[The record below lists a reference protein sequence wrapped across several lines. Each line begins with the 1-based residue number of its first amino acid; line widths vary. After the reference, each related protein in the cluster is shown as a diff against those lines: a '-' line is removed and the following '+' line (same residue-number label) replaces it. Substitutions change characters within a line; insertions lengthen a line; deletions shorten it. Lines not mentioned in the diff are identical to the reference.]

1 MNSGGYIP
9 QRFASRYIYLELFTD
24 PGAGSCFGIYKINW
38 VKMEKKS
45 QLVGSLFTLYKHFG
59 DFVKCVFCKF
69 SREIIF
75 YLPVNT
81 DKLKFVAFLVF
92 VCSTVSTIAQIS
104 SSNNF
109 VARQ

>member
-1 MNSGGYIP
+1 MVDIYLNAL
-9 QRFASRYIYLELFTD
+9 RLDIYLELFTD

-38 VKMEKKS
+38 IKMEKKS